1 MSVSDRS
8 AEIAALY
15 QELILDHYRRPRN
28 KGELAGATTSV
39 TMKNPLCGDEVA
51 LHVLLDGD
59 KVSDLRFSGRG
70 CSISQASASM
80 MTQLVKGKTAE
91 EIEELRGTFRDMVMG
106 TTPADESI
114 EKTLGSLRALSGVS
128 RFPARVKCALLAWN
142 ALESAMAK
150 MVKDERKPGSF
161 FARLKL
167 MTIDAYC
174 LSPEGRKFLR
184 SSGAPEMGEFK
195 GCDHPEHQRT

>member
-1 MSVSDRS
+1 MSVADRS

-51 LHVLLDGD
+51 VHVRVEGD
-59 KVSDLRFSGRG
+59 KITDLRFSGRG

-80 MTQLVKGKTAE
+80 MTQLVKGKSADQ
-91 EIEELRGTFRDMVMG
+91 IEQLRTIFRDMVMG
-106 TTPADESI
+106 TTSADDA
-114 EKTLGSLRALSGVS
+114 KTVSELGSLRALSGVS

-142 ALESAMAK
+142 ALESAI
-150 MVKDERKPGSF
+150 EG
-161 FARLKL
+161 AR
-167 MTIDAYC
+167 TG
-174 LSPEGRKFLR
+174 E
-184 SSGAPEMGEFK
+184 SG
-195 GCDHPEHQRT
+195 